1 MNTKAVGARGQQGE
15 EGPSLPLS
23 VVERGRREGGVFGGL
38 RWAGGLLAALGVALV
53 GYGSLGATPGRG
65 VGGPVAS
72 ASGGKASR
80 VVVGLG
86 KVLPWSD
93 VVAVAPPFGAG
104 DARVARLEVQEGQR
118 VERGAVLA
126 VLDNE
131 PVLLA
136 VVELARAQV
145 TAREASLGQ
154 ALTSARAGRGE
165 ALATLARAE
174 EVSARAGREL
184 ARLEALQRDGVG
196 TAQGLDLQRSAR
208 DEAEREVA
216 RGRATLSRYG
226 KGSASGQ
233 ADVLVAA
240 RQIDVAKAELA
251 RAQAELEK
259 AYIRAPLAATV
270 LTVHARSGEKPGARG
285 LMTLGDLDRMKVE
298 VEVYQTQIG
307 EVAPGNPVTCEAEA
321 LPGRLTG
328 VVSRV
333 GLEVGRQTMIDVAP
347 AASTDARVVKV
358 TVELDEASAKAAR
371 RYSNLQVVAR
381 VRGGP

>member
-1 MNTKAVGARGQQGE
+1 
-15 EGPSLPLS
+15 
-23 VVERGRREGGVFGGL
+23 
-38 RWAGGLLAALGVALV
+38 
-53 GYGSLGATPGRG
+53 
-65 VGGPVAS
+65 
-72 ASGGKASR
+72 
-80 VVVGLG
+80 
-86 KVLPWSD
+86 
-93 VVAVAPPFGAG
+93 
-104 DARVARLEVQEGQR
+104 VQEGQR

-165 ALATLARAE
+165 AQATLARAE

-226 KGSASGQ
+226 KGSVSGQ

-259 AYIRAPLAATV
+259 AYIRAPLAGTV

-321 LPGRLTG
+321 LPGRLAG
-328 VVSRV
+328 VVSKV
-333 GLEVGRQTMIDVAP
+333 GLEVGRQTMIDMAP